1 MARFDGDYRLVGTSP
16 TPYPD
21 PETVTMR
28 AAVPFRLLLTSA
40 ALLLAAC
47 DESSLP
53 QEPSLPA
60 DEAPIGNPIAEAGSP
75 RWAAG
80 YLHAGSPTSASYAPL
95 PYLSYNASGGTMK
108 VTKPAGTT
116 GRYVVTF
123 TGLSAVLGTKSS
135 VHVTEY
141 GLNDTYC
148 KPVNGRLVEDKLEV
162 RCFRA
167 ATGQAANAAF
177 TVVVL
182 GRASNAV
189 FAYAHQPT
197 TTSYLAAASGSFN
210 PKGGVRVSRTG
221 LGKYTVTWDNYA
233 SSVPAGNNGHVQVN
247 AVGTGKA
254 HCIVEEWGN
263 AGTPN
268 FKIDVSCYTPAGL
281 PVDSKFD
288 AFFQIPHP
296 NVAYVHADQPTTGSY
311 PAQPAKFWNP
321 VGDAAWITR
330 TGTGDYT
337 VTWNAVDAAIK
348 DGGTVQVTSY
358 WAGIQCKA
366 TSLSPSGASVH
377 CFGPGGVPAD
387 AQFMLLIGS

>member
-1 MARFDGDYRLVGTSP
+1 
-16 TPYPD
+16 
-21 PETVTMR
+21 MR
-28 AAVPFRLLLTSA
+28 AAVPLRLLLTSA
-40 ALLLAAC
+40 AMLSAAC
-47 DESSLP
+47 DEGSMP
-53 QEPSLPA
+53 QEPSLPV
-60 DEAPIGNPIAEAGSP
+60 EEVPIGTPIAEAGTT

-95 PYLSYNASGGTMK
+95 PYLSYNASGGTMN

-123 TGLSAVLGTKSS
+123 QGLSALLGTKST

-148 KPVNGRLVEDKLEV
+148 KPANGRLAEDKLEV

-197 TTSYLAAASGSFN
+197 TASYLAAGAGSFN
-210 PKGGVRVSRTG
+210 PKGGVRVARTG
-221 LGKYTVTWDNYA
+221 LGKYSVTWDNFA
-233 SSVPAGNNGHVQVN
+233 SSVPAGNEGNVQVS

-254 HCIVEEWGN
+254 HCIVEEWGD
-263 AGTPN
+263 ASTPN
-268 FKIDVSCYTPAGL
+268 FKIDVSCYSPAGV
-281 PVDSKFD
+281 PVDSKFA

-296 NVAYVHADQPTTGSY
+296 NVAYVNADRPTEASY
-311 PAQPAKFWNP
+311 PARASAFWNP
-321 VGDAAWITR
+321 IGDAAWITR
-330 TGTGDYT
+330 TGVGDYT

-348 DGGTVQVTSY
+348 DGGTVQVTSG
-358 WAGIQCKA
+358 WEAVQCKA
-366 TSLSPSGASVH
+366 TSLTATGASVH
-377 CFGPGGVPAD
+377 CFGPQGIRAD
-387 AQFMLLIGS
+387 AAFMLLIGS

>member
-1 MARFDGDYRLVGTSP
+1 
-16 TPYPD
+16 
-21 PETVTMR
+21 MR
-28 AAVPFRLLLTSA
+28 AAVPLRLLLTSA
-40 ALLLAAC
+40 VLLSAAC
-47 DESSLP
+47 DEGSFMP
-53 QEPSLPA
+53 QEPTLPG
-60 DEAPIGNPIAEAGSP
+60 DEIPIDTPIAEAGSP

-95 PYLSYNASGGTMK
+95 PYLSYNASGGTMN

-123 TGLSAVLGTKSS
+123 TGLSALLGTKST

-148 KPVNGRLVEDKLEV
+148 KPANGRLVEDKLEV

-167 ATGQAANAAF
+167 STGQAANTAF

-182 GRASNAV
+182 GRASNAI

-197 TTSYLAAASGSFN
+197 TTSYLAAAAGSFN
-210 PKGGVRVSRTG
+210 PKGGVRVARTG

-233 SSVPAGNNGHVQVN
+233 SSVPAGNNGNAQVS

-254 HCIVEEWGN
+254 HCGVEEWGN
-263 AGTPN
+263 SGTPN
-268 FKIDVSCYTPAGL
+268 FNLYVRCYTPAGL
-281 PVDSKFD
+281 PTDSKFA

-296 NVAYVHADQPTTGSY
+296 NVAYVMADRPTEASY
-311 PAQPAKFWNP
+311 PAQAGMFWNP
-321 VGDAAWITR
+321 IGDAAWITR
-330 TGTGDYT
+330 TGVGDYT

-348 DGGTVQVTSY
+348 DGGTVQVTSA
-358 WAGIQCKA
+358 WGDVQCKA
-366 TSLSPSGASVH
+366 TGLTPTGASVH
-377 CFGPGGVPAD
+377 CFGPQGVRAD
-387 AQFMLLIGS
+387 ATFMLLIGS